1 MEPAVARPS
10 TSSESGGLPASVA
23 TSVPMPALQQPSEQ
37 APPTMSLG
45 LRHREVGSRTK
56 SMSNAD
62 EDKQPV
68 FPTAVREV
76 RKVSESQ
83 EEQPIEFEV
92 DLHEL
97 MGQLSDR
104 AKNQQSPES
113 LKEYQAALA
122 EQIDPPYE
130 YLPMLNLVFRDW
142 VLVVMDIGAA
152 VYIYFKHT
160 INFEAS
166 IVVFNSVMI
175 TYFYL
180 SYTSV
185 GGHPLGAKLDM
196 SILSFAVVFPLTYLF
211 QQAFTR
217 REAALAALADI
228 KALLVNE
235 NMACMTW
242 DFPHNATKKF
252 NGRTSL
258 PAGFAEKCASD
269 ALTFL
274 RLLYE
279 FLSLPAVSRA
289 RHFIFPV
296 MKRERRRVHLLQD
309 NIVQQLS
316 AVTRQMYRNVE
327 TLKVA
332 GLPANEASRINQYH
346 WFIQQ
351 RFELLR
357 NVKYYRT
364 PQVGRSLGRFYI
376 IVLPWYVHATT
387 APPPTPPTNTN
398 VLLARV
404 VCSLSLLCA
413 RSTGSWAPTLC
424 GSQASCRDI
433 PTRPTR
439 RTRSRWRVSPFSCCT
454 VSSTAGARWR
464 THLMRKVAST
474 ISPSSTTSRS
484 PRSRSSSTCARRSSM
499 LPLRP
504 RPRPGTSTN
513 SRH

>member
-1 MEPAVARPS
+1 MEPAVARRS
-10 TSSESGGLPASVA
+10 TSSVSGGLPAPVA

-37 APPTMSLG
+37 TPPAMSPV

-56 SMSNAD
+56 SASNAD

-76 RKVSESQ
+76 RKMSENHESR
-83 EEQPIEFEV
+83 EEQPLEFEV

-97 MGQLSDR
+97 LGQLSQR
-104 AKNQQSPES
+104 AKSQESPES
-113 LKEYQAALA
+113 LQEYQAALA
-122 EQIDPPYE
+122 EEIDPPYE
-130 YLPMLNLVFRDW
+130 FLPMLHYVFRNW
-142 VLVVMDIGAA
+142 VLVLMDIAAA

-160 INFEAS
+160 VNFEAL
-166 IVVFNSVMI
+166 IMVANAVLV

-180 SYTSV
+180 TYTD
-185 GGHPLGAKLDM
+185 GQDNHLGAKLDM

-211 QQAFTR
+211 QQTFTR
-217 REAALAALADI
+217 REAALTALADI

-258 PAGFAEKCASD
+258 PAGFDEKCARD

-289 RHFIFPV
+289 RNFIFPV
-296 MKRERRRVHLLQD
+296 MKRERRRVHSLQD
-309 NIVQQLS
+309 KIVQQLS

-346 WFIQQ
+346 WFIHQ

-376 IVLPWYVHATT
+376 LILPWYVHATT
-387 APPPTPPTNTN
+387 ARLFCCCFALASVAQTRT
-398 VLLARV
+398 VL
-404 VCSLSLLCA
+404 S
-413 RSTGSWAPTLC
+413 P
-424 GSQASCRDI
+424 ASE
-433 PTRPTR
+433 
-439 RTRSRWRVSPFSCCT
+439 
-454 VSSTAGARWR
+454 
-464 THLMRKVAST
+464 H
-474 ISPSSTTSRS
+474 
-484 PRSRSSSTCARRSSM
+484 
-499 LPLRP
+499 
-504 RPRPGTSTN
+504 
-513 SRH
+513 